1 MTKNKR
7 LLTIGM
13 LSLSLFLNGNI
24 NANIKENEVKK
35 DYLPN
40 KQIINNGLIKNNN
53 LIKDL
58 ELKEINGRYYSVF
71 SPIKKVKSL
80 RYAFET
86 DNFYEDSEEVLMAR
100 LMLGEGEGTSDLEKI
115 RIGYTA
121 INRTKDNKKRYGK
134 TLKEVILKP
143 YQFTAFQY
151 RKRLLKRPMEYNPKE
166 FLHCLELSENLLKG
180 KYEDPTEGATFYFNP
195 KLVRKIPSW
204 AYYLEKIEIKEK
216 DNEKSPHYY
225 YREPL

>member
-1 MTKNKR
+1 MVKNKK
-7 LLTIGM
+7 LLATGILG
-13 LSLSLFLNGNI
+13 LSLFLNGNV
-24 NANIKENEVKK
+24 NANLKGNEEKVS
-35 DYLPN
+35 YTTN
-40 KQIINNGLIKNNN
+40 KQITDNN
-53 LIKDL
+53 LIKSNTIRDL
-58 ELKEINGRYYSVF
+58 ELKEINGKYYSVL

-80 RYAFET
+80 KYAFET
-86 DNFYEDSEEVLMAR
+86 NNFYEDSEEVLMAR

-121 INRTKDNKKRYGK
+121 MNRVKDDKKRYGK

-143 YQFTAFQY
+143 YQFTAFEY
-151 RKRLLKRPMEYNPKE
+151 RKRILKKPMRYNPEE

-180 KYEDPTEGATFYFNP
+180 KYEDPTDGATFYFNP
-195 KLVRKIPSW
+195 KLVKRIPSW
-204 AYYLEKIEIKEK
+204 VDYLEKVEIKEK